1 MASTNFIDQSTPIVA
16 TWLND
21 VNTATYTTVPANTSA
36 IATVSSNLAA
46 STGSSLVG
54 QIATG
59 TGATARTV
67 QSKLRDTISVKDFG
81 AIGDGVANDTAA
93 IQAALTAGAGNKVSF
108 PTGTYKVTSTLTVS
122 TGTSIEFNGNN
133 ASINYTGTGACLQG
147 TSVKY
152 ITITR
157 PNITL
162 SSADSAAIG
171 IQFLGGWF
179 IKIDHPIISGIVGQ
193 TGINIVSSN
202 VGALGWGSYMIE
214 IFQPYLNNMTY
225 GIKTSQQTSDTVQ
238 NTHISVYDGWG
249 NNTLYPLYFR
259 NVFTF
264 NIYGFTPEGCVDGLN
279 VASSASGFIHL
290 GETTYSGYAVNFI
303 DNTCSSMSVF
313 LPSLIGG
320 SAINTTYYKPNTYLS
335 NSYRLNGS
343 ADGTVSNYHYSIA
356 ATYTYGQA
364 VTETANGGGSD
375 RTLRTYDNDKL
386 HRLYN
391 VSSISASGT
400 VGTNLRGTAT
410 FSAATTKAVAFGTA
424 EPDASYYVSLS
435 GNAAGYCWVTSKS
448 TTGFTINCSASNS
461 NAVDWILIR

>member
-1 MASTNFIDQSTPIVA
+1 MA
-16 TWLND
+16 
-21 VNTATYTTVPANTSA
+21 TTKPE
-36 IATVSSNLAA
+36 SSQVTFLQN
-46 STGSSLVG
+46 
-54 QIATG
+54 G
-59 TGATARTV
+59 TGAVISTV
-67 QSKLRDTISVKDFG
+67 QTKLYESVSVKDFG
-81 AIGDGVANDTAA
+81 AKGDGTTDDTTA
-93 IQAALTAGAGNKVSF
+93 IQAALTAGAGNKIIF
-108 PTGTYKVTSTLTVS
+108 PTGTYKVTATLTVS

-147 TSVKY
+147 ASVKY

-162 SSADSAAIG
+162 SSADTSAIG

-179 IKIDHPIISGIVGQ
+179 IKIDHPIITGVSGQ

-214 IFQPYLNNMTY
+214 IFQPYLNSMTY
-225 GIKTSQQTSDTVQ
+225 GIKTSKQTSDTVS

-249 NNTLYPLYFR
+249 NGTTYPLYFR
-259 NVFTF
+259 NVNTF

-290 GETTYSGYAVNFI
+290 GEAQYSGYAVNFTA
-303 DNTCSSMSVF
+303 NTCSSMSVF

-320 SAINTTYYKPNTYLS
+320 TAINTTYYNPNTYLS

-343 ADGTVSNYHYSIA
+343 SDGTISNYYYSIA
-356 ATYTYGQA
+356 STYTYGQA
-364 VTETANGGGSD
+364 VTETANGGGYD

-386 HRLYN
+386 QRLYN
-391 VSSISASGT
+391 VGSISAGGT

-410 FSAATTKAVAFGTA
+410 FAAATTKAVTFGTA
-424 EPDASYYVSLS
+424 EPDASYYVTLS